1 MSRQLHRVGR
11 LLNAAARSPFAAV
24 VLVLALGAA
33 PLAAQQVIEDAD
45 ITRAVEDELWI
56 DQMVDANGIDV
67 STSEGIVVLD
77 GSVGTILAKDRAAR
91 IAEST
96 VGVRAV
102 VNRIEVEP
110 GIQRDDAGL
119 AKAVAQSLRDD
130 PATAPYDLEVSADN
144 GVVTLTG
151 TVASWQARDLADTVA
166 RGVRGVT
173 GVVNLLRAA
182 DTGERTDAEIEAE
195 VEARLANDVRVDDY
209 LIVVDVDDGK
219 VHLSGTVGSL
229 AEKNRAISM
238 GWVSGVDAVDGDA
251 LEIEWWAR
259 DSMRRKT
266 SFADRGDEE
275 LEQAV
280 KDAFL
285 YDPRVL
291 SFRPEVSV
299 SDGVVTLSGT
309 VRDLAA
315 KRAAEADARNVTG
328 VWRVRNHIKVRP
340 LDVDDESIEA
350 RLADVFFED
359 PILTRWDITIDS
371 ILGVVTLTG
380 TVNTPYEQNRAEKL
394 AERIDGVVEVINR
407 LDHRYRWTPRP
418 DWEIRADIKDQLWW
432 SPFVD
437 ASEVMV
443 EVDAGVAT
451 LSGEVETWGERQ
463 AAEQNA
469 FEAGARA
476 VRNDLTVVRRL
487 YGPYPTYDL
496 PLPPPFGS

>member
-1 MSRQLHRVGR
+1 MSRQLLRMS
-11 LLNAAARSPFAAV
+11 LFPNAAARSPFAAV
-24 VLVLALGAA
+24 VLVVILLGAA
-33 PLAAQQVIEDAD
+33 TVVAQQVIEDAD

-67 STSEGIVVLD
+67 STSEGIVILD

-110 GIQRDDAGL
+110 GIQRDDAEL

-130 PATAPYDLEVSADN
+130 PATAPYDLEVSTED
-144 GVVTLTG
+144 GVVTLAG

-173 GVVNLLRAA
+173 GVVNLLRAV

-209 LIVVDVDDGK
+209 LIVVDVDDGT
-219 VHLSGTVGSL
+219 VRLSGIVGSL

-266 SFADRGDEE
+266 SFADRSDEE

-315 KRAAEADARNVTG
+315 KRAAEADARNVAG
-328 VWRVRNHIKVRP
+328 VWRVKNRIKVRP
-340 LDVDDESIEA
+340 LDV
-350 RLADVFFED
+350 
-359 PILTRWDITIDS
+359 
-371 ILGVVTLTG
+371 G
-380 TVNTPYEQNRAEKL
+380 
-394 AERIDGVVEVINR
+394 
-407 LDHRYRWTPRP
+407 H
-418 DWEIRADIKDQLWW
+418 
-432 SPFVD
+432 
-437 ASEVMV
+437 V
-443 EVDAGVAT
+443 EVDVVVG
-451 LSGEVETWGERQ
+451 R
-463 AAEQNA
+463 
-469 FEAGARA
+469 
-476 VRNDLTVVRRL
+476 VRLD
-487 YGPYPTYDL
+487 
-496 PLPPPFGS
+496 